1 VAALPI
7 GLSGLTTLVSDLASG
22 AKARGTVWGY
32 RAAWTAVRRMPEW
45 AAYGAF
51 DAVADVMVRRG
62 GKGLARM
69 RANYAKVRPELDDK
83 ALDALV
89 REGVRSYTR
98 YFCEAFRLPDR
109 TPADLDRMCR
119 AVNDEPVRASL
130 AAGRSA
136 VIFIAHMGNWD
147 IAGAWSTSHLAPV
160 TTVAERLKPE
170 EVFREF
176 FEFRASLGMTI
187 LPLTGGPNPFNGLRA
202 AVERGDFI
210 ALVSDRDLTSNGVE
224 VDFFRERARMA
235 KGPALLAL
243 LTGAP
248 LYAASIHF
256 GPAGPGRGAAG
267 KETVVTFSD
276 EIPAPTDGDNAAK
289 VQAMTQACAAYLEGA
304 IREHTADWHM
314 MQRVFVDDLDPAR
327 PGR

>member
-1 VAALPI
+1 VGALPV
-7 GLSGLTTLVSDLASG
+7 GLSGLTALVSDLASG
-22 AKARGTVWGY
+22 ARARGTVWGY
-32 RAAWTAVRRMPEW
+32 RGAWTAVRRMPER

-51 DAVADVMVRRG
+51 DAVADLMVRRG

-89 REGVRSYTR
+89 REGMRSYLR

-119 AVNDEPVRASL
+119 AVNDEAVRASL
-130 AAGRSA
+130 SAGRSA

-176 FEFRASLGMTI
+176 FEFRASLG
-187 LPLTGGPNPFNGLRA
+187 
-202 AVERGDFI
+202 
-210 ALVSDRDLTSNGVE
+210 
-224 VDFFRERARMA
+224 
-235 KGPALLAL
+235 
-243 LTGAP
+243 
-248 LYAASIHF
+248 
-256 GPAGPGRGAAG
+256 
-267 KETVVTFSD
+267 
-276 EIPAPTDGDNAAK
+276 
-289 VQAMTQACAAYLEGA
+289 
-304 IREHTADWHM
+304 
-314 MQRVFVDDLDPAR
+314 
-327 PGR
+327 

>member
-1 VAALPI
+1 MASA
-7 GLSGLTTLVSDLASG
+7 SDLLSALS
-22 AKARGTVWGY
+22 ARGTVLGY
-32 RAAWTAVRRMPEW
+32 RAGWAAVRRMPER
-45 AAYGAF
+45 AAYRVF
-51 DAVADVMVRRG
+51 DSVADVMVRRG

-69 RANYAKVRPELDDK
+69 RANYAKVHPD
-83 ALDALV
+83 LDAAGLDAMV
-89 REGVRSYTR
+89 REGMRSYLR
-98 YFCEAFRLPDR
+98 YFCEAFRLPDH

-119 AVNDEPVRASL
+119 AVNDAAVRESL

-136 VIFIAHMGNWD
+136 VIFLPHMGNWD

-176 FEFRASLGMTI
+176 FAFRASLGMTI
-187 LPLTGGPNPFNGLRA
+187 LPLTGGPNPFTGLRE
-202 AVERGDFI
+202 AVERGDFV

-224 VDFFRERARMA
+224 VDFFGHRARMA

-248 LYAASIHF
+248 LYAAEIHF
-256 GPAGPGRGAAG
+256 APAGPGRGAAG
-267 KETVVTFSD
+267 RETVVTFSD
-276 EIPAPTDGDNAAK
+276 EIPVPTDGDTQAK
-289 VQAMTQACAAYLEGA
+289 AQVMTQACAAYLEGP

-314 MQRVFVDDLDPAR
+314 MQRVFVEDLDPAR
-327 PGR
+327 VAR